1 MKACDLRNL
10 TIEAQY
16 DKDVESLY
24 NSIMS
29 DMINSAK
36 LGRFKHLA
44 KISQYDSLFQRRL
57 LRLFKNDGYD
67 VTILDTDCRNNEY
80 QTLSISWLTVEE

>member
-16 DKDVESLY
+16 NQDVKDLY
-24 NSIMS
+24 NNIMA

-36 LGRFKHLA
+36 VGRFNHTA
-44 KISQYDSLFQRRL
+44 KISKYNGLFERRL
-57 LRLFKNDGYD
+57 LGLFKTDGYK
-67 VTILDTDCRNNEY
+67 VTIIDCVNPDY
-80 QTLSISWLTVEE
+80 QILSISWLVKEE